1 MGTSA
6 AEITAIVKQCA
17 LDAGFDLARVTT
29 AEEFQ
34 SDRQVALERLEAGL
48 MDGLPWYTEARV
60 LRGSDPQQL
69 LPGARSII
77 SLGLSYF
84 NGSEPSGVEPS
95 RKDLNSDDPGLKED
109 SGLRGRIARYA
120 LGQDYHRVMKARMKA
135 FVQTLSERLDALLD
149 ASVDAR
155 WYVDDG
161 PMLDRAAAAR
171 SGLGWFGKNTN
182 ILTSSH
188 GSWVF
193 LGQVVTNLDLSP
205 DQPLAKSCGT
215 CTLCIEACPTGAIIE
230 PYVLDNPR
238 CISHLTIENRG
249 AIPTEFRVAMDD
261 WIFGCDICQDVCPV
275 NRKAA
280 PATAPI
286 PMLQPQIDG
295 AGNAGSTQTG
305 QPDLLDLAEIL
316 QMTEE
321 DFRARFAN
329 SPVKRAKLAGLQR
342 NACVAMGNSGDLN
355 AVPVL
360 LAALGHAESLIRGHA
375 AWALG
380 QVDTAPARQGLEE
393 ALTVETDPW
402 VRQEI
407 EAALASG
414 GAV

>member
-6 AEITAIVKQCA
+6 AEITAMVKQCA

-48 MDGLPWYTEARV
+48 MDGLPWYTEARI

-84 NGSEPSGVEPS
+84 TAGEPSYE
-95 RKDLNSDDPGLKED
+95 DLGLKED
-109 SGLRGRIARYA
+109 SGLKGRTARYA
-120 LGQDYHRVMKARMKA
+120 SGQDYHRVMKARMKA
-135 FVQTLSERLDALLD
+135 FVQTLSERLDA
-149 ASVDAR
+149 SVDAR

-161 PMLDRAAAAR
+161 PMLDRAAAFR

-182 ILTSSH
+182 ILTPSH

-249 AIPTEFRVAMDD
+249 AIPTEFRAAMDD
-261 WIFGCDICQDVCPV
+261 WVFGCDICQDVCPV

-280 PATAPI
+280 PALAPI
-286 PMLQPQIDG
+286 PMLNPQIGGTD
-295 AGNAGSTQTG
+295 NAGSTHFGETG
-305 QPDLLDLAEIL
+305 LLDLAEIL
-316 QMTEE
+316 QMTED
-321 DFRARFAN
+321 DFRAKFAN
-329 SPVKRAKLAGLQR
+329 SPVKRAKLIGLQR
-342 NACVAMGNSGDLN
+342 NACVALGNSGDRE
-355 AVPVL
+355 AAPVL

-393 ALTVETDPW
+393 ALWIETDSW
-402 VRQEI
+402 VKQEI

-414 GAV
+414 VAR

>member
-6 AEITAIVKQCA
+6 DEITAIVKQCA

-29 AEEFQ
+29 AREFQ
-34 SDRQVALERLEAGL
+34 SDRQVALQRLEAGL
-48 MDGLPWYTEARV
+48 MDGLPWYTEARI

-84 NGSEPSGVEPS
+84 NGGDPSS
-95 RKDLNSDDPGLKED
+95 KYLTLKDESKP
-109 SGLRGRIARYA
+109 RGRIARYA

-149 ASVDAR
+149 APVDAR

-161 PMLDRAAAAR
+161 PMLDRAAAFR

-249 AIPTEFRVAMDD
+249 AIPTEFRAAMDD
-261 WIFGCDICQDVCPV
+261 WVFGCDICQDVCPV

-280 PATAPI
+280 PAWAPI
-286 PMLQPQIDG
+286 PMLKPQIG
-295 AGNAGSTQTG
+295 GTGNAGSTQTG

-316 QMTEE
+316 QMTED

-329 SPVKRAKLAGLQR
+329 SPVKRARLTGLQR
-342 NACVAMGNSGDLN
+342 NACVALGNSGDLKS
-355 AVPVL
+355 ATVL
-360 LAALGHAESLIRGHA
+360 LDALGHAESLIRGHA

-380 QVDTAPARQGLEE
+380 QMDTAPARQGLEE
-393 ALTVETDPW
+393 ALEVETDPW

>member
-29 AEEFQ
+29 AREFQ

-48 MDGLPWYTEARV
+48 MDGLPWYTEERI

-84 NGSEPSGVEPS
+84 NGGDPSNKDPS
-95 RKDLNSDDPGLKED
+95 SKYLTLKDESKP
-109 SGLRGRIARYA
+109 RGRIARYA

-149 ASVDAR
+149 APVDAR

-161 PMLDRAAAAR
+161 PMLDRAAAFR

-249 AIPTEFRVAMDD
+249 AIPTEFRAAMDD
-261 WIFGCDICQDVCPV
+261 WVFGCDICQDVCPV

-280 PATAPI
+280 PAWAPI
-286 PMLQPQIDG
+286 PMLKPQIG
-295 AGNAGSTQTG
+295 GTGNAGSTQTG

-316 QMTEE
+316 QMTED

-329 SPVKRAKLAGLQR
+329 SPVKRARLTGLQR
-342 NACVAMGNSGDLN
+342 NACVALGNSGDLKS
-355 AVPVL
+355 ATVL
-360 LAALGHAESLIRGHA
+360 LDALGHAESLIRGHA

-380 QVDTAPARQGLEE
+380 QMDTAPARQGLEE
-393 ALTVETDPW
+393 ALEVETDPW

>member
-6 AEITAIVKQCA
+6 AEITAMVKQCA
-17 LDAGFDLARVTT
+17 LEAGFDLARVTT
-29 AEEFQ
+29 AREFP

-48 MDGLPWYTEARV
+48 MDGLPWYTEARI

-84 NGSEPSGVEPS
+84 NGGDPSNKDPS
-95 RKDLNSDDPGLKED
+95 SKYLTLKDESKP
-109 SGLRGRIARYA
+109 RGRIARYA

-149 ASVDAR
+149 APVDAR

-161 PMLDRAAAAR
+161 PMLDRAAAFR

-238 CISHLTIENRG
+238 CISHLTIENRA
-249 AIPTEFRVAMDD
+249 AIPTEFRAAMDD
-261 WIFGCDICQDVCPV
+261 WVFGCDICQDVCPV

-280 PATAPI
+280 PAWAPI
-286 PMLQPQIDG
+286 PMLKPQIG
-295 AGNAGSTQTG
+295 GTGNAGSTQTG

-316 QMTEE
+316 QMTED

-329 SPVKRAKLAGLQR
+329 SPVKRARLTGLQR
-342 NACVAMGNSGDLN
+342 NACVALGNSGDLKS
-355 AVPVL
+355 ATVL
-360 LAALGHAESLIRGHA
+360 LDALGHVESLIRGHA

-380 QVDTAPARQGLEE
+380 QMDTAPARQGLKE
-393 ALTVETDPW
+393 ALEVETDPW

>member
-1 MGTSA
+1 MSA
-6 AEITAIVKQCA
+6 AEITSIVKQCA

-29 AEEFQ
+29 AEQFQ
-34 SDRQVALERLEAGL
+34 SDRQIALERLEAGL
-48 MDGLPWYTEARV
+48 MDGLPWYNEARI

-84 NGSEPSGVEPS
+84 TGGEPS
-95 RKDLNSDDPGLKED
+95 RDDLGPKDGSELK
-109 SGLRGRIARYA
+109 GRIARYA

-135 FVQTLSERLDALLD
+135 FVQTLSERLDA
-149 ASVDAR
+149 SVDAR

-161 PMLDRAAAAR
+161 PMLDRAAAFR

-238 CISHLTIENRG
+238 CISHLTIENRE
-249 AIPTEFRVAMDD
+249 AIPTELRGAMDD
-261 WIFGCDICQDVCPV
+261 WVFGCDICQDVCPV

-286 PMLQPQIDG
+286 PMLQPQIGG
-295 AGNAGSTQTG
+295 AGNAGSTQTR

>member
-1 MGTSA
+1 MGMSA
-6 AEITAIVKQCA
+6 AEITSIVKQCA

-29 AEEFQ
+29 AEQFQ
-34 SDRQVALERLEAGL
+34 SDRQIALERLEAGL
-48 MDGLPWYTEARV
+48 MDGLPWYNEARI

-84 NGSEPSGVEPS
+84 TGGEPS
-95 RKDLNSDDPGLKED
+95 RDDLGPKDGSELK
-109 SGLRGRIARYA
+109 GRIARYA

-135 FVQTLSERLDALLD
+135 FVQTLSERLDA
-149 ASVDAR
+149 SVDAR

-161 PMLDRAAAAR
+161 PMLDRAAAFR

-238 CISHLTIENRG
+238 CISHLTIENRE
-249 AIPTEFRVAMDD
+249 AIPTELRGAMDD
-261 WIFGCDICQDVCPV
+261 WVFGCDICQDVCPV

-286 PMLQPQIDG
+286 PMLQPQIGG
-295 AGNAGSTQTG
+295 AGNAGSTQTR

-342 NACVAMGNSGDLN
+342 NACVAMGNSGDLK
-355 AVPVL
+355 AAPVL

>member
-1 MGTSA
+1 MGMSA
-6 AEITAIVKQCA
+6 AEITSIVKQCA

-29 AEEFQ
+29 AEQFQ
-34 SDRQVALERLEAGL
+34 SDRQIALERLEAGL
-48 MDGLPWYTEARV
+48 MDGLPWYNEARI

-84 NGSEPSGVEPS
+84 TGGEPS
-95 RKDLNSDDPGLKED
+95 RDDLGPKDGSELK
-109 SGLRGRIARYA
+109 GRIARYA

-135 FVQTLSERLDALLD
+135 FVQTLSERLDA
-149 ASVDAR
+149 SVDAR

-161 PMLDRAAAAR
+161 PMLDRAAAFR

-238 CISHLTIENRG
+238 CISHLTIENRE
-249 AIPTEFRVAMDD
+249 AIPTELRGAMDD
-261 WIFGCDICQDVCPV
+261 WVFGCDICQDVCPV

-286 PMLQPQIDG
+286 PMLQPQIGG
-295 AGNAGSTQTG
+295 AGNAGSTQTR

>member
-48 MDGLPWYTEARV
+48 MDGLPWYTEARI

-84 NGSEPSGVEPS
+84 TGEEPS
-95 RKDLNSDDPGLKED
+95 RKDLNSDDLGLKEG
-109 SGLRGRIARYA
+109 SGLEGRIARYA

-135 FVQTLSERLDALLD
+135 FVRTLSERLD

-161 PMLDRAAAAR
+161 PMLDRAAAFR

-249 AIPTEFRVAMDD
+249 AIPTEFRAAMDD
-261 WIFGCDICQDVCPV
+261 WVFGCDICQDVCPV

-286 PMLQPQIDG
+286 PMLQPQIG
-295 AGNAGSTQTG
+295 GTGNAGSTYFG
-305 QPDLLDLAEIL
+305 EPGLLDLAEIL
-316 QMTEE
+316 QMTED

-329 SPVKRAKLAGLQR
+329 SPLKRAKLTGLQR
-342 NACVAMGNSGDLN
+342 NACVALGNSGDLK
-355 AVPVL
+355 AAPIL
-360 LAALGHAESLIRGHA
+360 LDALGHAESLIRGHA

-380 QVDTAPARQGLEE
+380 QMDTAPARQGLEE
-393 ALTVETDPW
+393 ALKVETDPW
-402 VRQEI
+402 VRQEV

>member
-6 AEITAIVKQCA
+6 DEITAIVKQCA
-17 LDAGFDLARVTT
+17 LDAGFDLAWVTT
-29 AEEFQ
+29 ADEFQ

-48 MDGLPWYTEARV
+48 MDGLPWYTEERI

-84 NGSEPSGVEPS
+84 NGGDPSS
-95 RKDLNSDDPGLKED
+95 KYLTLKDESKP
-109 SGLRGRIARYA
+109 RGRIARYA

-149 ASVDAR
+149 APVDAR

-161 PMLDRAAAAR
+161 PMLDRAAAFR

-215 CTLCIEACPTGAIIE
+215 CTMCIEACPTGAIIE

-249 AIPTEFRVAMDD
+249 AIPTEFRAAMDD
-261 WIFGCDICQDVCPV
+261 WVFGCDICQDVCPV

-280 PATAPI
+280 PAWAPI
-286 PMLQPQIDG
+286 PMLKPQIG
-295 AGNAGSTQTG
+295 GTGNAGSTQTG
-305 QPDLLDLAEIL
+305 QPDLLDLSEIL
-316 QMTEE
+316 QMTED

-329 SPVKRAKLAGLQR
+329 SPVKRARLTGLQR
-342 NACVAMGNSGDLN
+342 NACVALGNSGDLKS
-355 AVPVL
+355 ATIL
-360 LAALGHAESLIRGHA
+360 LDALGHVESLIRGHA

-380 QVDTAPARQGLEE
+380 QMDTAPARQGLEE
-393 ALTVETDPW
+393 ALEVETDPW

>member
-34 SDRQVALERLEAGL
+34 SDRQVALERLQAGL

-84 NGSEPSGVEPS
+84 TAGEPSCE
-95 RKDLNSDDPGLKED
+95 DLGPQENARLN
-109 SGLRGRIARYA
+109 GRTARYA
-120 LGQDYHRVMKARMKA
+120 SGQDYHRVMKARMKA
-135 FVQTLSERLDALLD
+135 FVQTLSERLDA
-149 ASVDAR
+149 SVDAR

-161 PMLDRAAAAR
+161 PMLDRAAAFR

-215 CTLCIEACPTGAIIE
+215 CTLCIEACPTGAIVE

-249 AIPTEFRVAMDD
+249 AIPAEFRAAMGD
-261 WIFGCDICQDVCPV
+261 WVFGCDICQDVCPV

-280 PATAPI
+280 PASAPI
-286 PMLQPQIDG
+286 PMLQPQIGGTD
-295 AGNAGSTQTG
+295 NAGSTHFGETG
-305 QPDLLDLAEIL
+305 LLDLAEIL
-316 QMTEE
+316 QMTED
-321 DFRARFAN
+321 DFRAKFAN
-329 SPVKRAKLAGLQR
+329 SPVKRAKLIGLQR
-342 NACVAMGNSGDLN
+342 NACVALGNSGDRE
-355 AVPVL
+355 AAPVL

-380 QVDTAPARQGLEE
+380 QVNTAPARQGLEE
-393 ALTVETDPW
+393 ALRVETDPW
-402 VRQEI
+402 VKQEI

-414 GAV
+414 VAR

>member
-6 AEITAIVKQCA
+6 DEITAIVKQCA
-17 LDAGFDLARVTT
+17 LDAGFDLAWVTT
-29 AEEFQ
+29 ADEFQ

-48 MDGLPWYTEARV
+48 MDGLPWYTEARI

-84 NGSEPSGVEPS
+84 NGGDPSS
-95 RKDLNSDDPGLKED
+95 KYLTLKDESKP
-109 SGLRGRIARYA
+109 RGRIARYA

-135 FVQTLSERLDALLD
+135 FVQTLSERLDTLLD
-149 ASVDAR
+149 APVDAR

-161 PMLDRAAAAR
+161 PMLDRAAAFR

-238 CISHLTIENRG
+238 CISHLTIENRA
-249 AIPTEFRVAMDD
+249 AIPTEFRAAMDD

-280 PATAPI
+280 PGVGPNPDAQASNRRDR
-286 PMLQPQIDG
+286 QCG
-295 AGNAGSTQTG
+295 FNADRTTG
-305 QPDLLDLAEIL
+305 LA
-316 QMTEE
+316 
-321 DFRARFAN
+321 RPR
-329 SPVKRAKLAGLQR
+329 
-342 NACVAMGNSGDLN
+342 
-355 AVPVL
+355 
-360 LAALGHAESLIRGHA
+360 
-375 AWALG
+375 
-380 QVDTAPARQGLEE
+380 
-393 ALTVETDPW
+393 
-402 VRQEI
+402 
-407 EAALASG
+407 
-414 GAV
+414 

>member
-29 AEEFQ
+29 AREFQ

-48 MDGLPWYTEARV
+48 MDGLPWYTEARI

-84 NGSEPSGVEPS
+84 NGGDPTNKDPSS
-95 RKDLNSDDPGLKED
+95 KYLTLKDESKP
-109 SGLRGRIARYA
+109 RGRIARYA

-149 ASVDAR
+149 APVDAR

-161 PMLDRAAAAR
+161 PMLDRAAAFR

-249 AIPTEFRVAMDD
+249 AIPTEFRAAMDD
-261 WIFGCDICQDVCPV
+261 WVFGCDICQDVCPV

-280 PATAPI
+280 PAWAPI
-286 PMLQPQIDG
+286 PMLKPQIG
-295 AGNAGSTQTG
+295 GTGNAGSTQTG

-316 QMTEE
+316 QMNED

-329 SPVKRAKLAGLQR
+329 SPVKRARLTGLQR
-342 NACVAMGNSGDLN
+342 NACVALGNSGDLKS
-355 AVPVL
+355 ATVL
-360 LAALGHAESLIRGHA
+360 LDALGHAESLIRGHA

-380 QVDTAPARQGLEE
+380 QMDTAPARQGLKE
-393 ALTVETDPW
+393 ALEVETDPW

>member
-48 MDGLPWYTEARV
+48 MDGLPWYTEARI

-84 NGSEPSGVEPS
+84 TGEEPS
-95 RKDLNSDDPGLKED
+95 RKDLNSDDLGLKED

-135 FVQTLSERLDALLD
+135 FVRTFSERLD

-161 PMLDRAAAAR
+161 PMLDRAAAFR

-249 AIPTEFRVAMDD
+249 AIPTEFRAAMDD
-261 WIFGCDICQDVCPV
+261 WVFGCDICQDVCPV

-286 PMLQPQIDG
+286 PMLQPQIG
-295 AGNAGSTQTG
+295 GTGNAGSTYFG
-305 QPDLLDLAEIL
+305 EPGLLDLAEIL
-316 QMTEE
+316 QMNED
-321 DFRARFAN
+321 DFRTRFAN
-329 SPVKRAKLAGLQR
+329 SPVKRAKLTGLQR
-342 NACVAMGNSGDLN
+342 NACVALGNSGDLK
-355 AVPVL
+355 AAPIL
-360 LAALGHAESLIRGHA
+360 LDALGHAESLIRGHA

-380 QVDTAPARQGLEE
+380 QMDTAPARQGLEE
-393 ALTVETDPW
+393 ALKVETDPW
-402 VRQEI
+402 VRQEV

>member
-29 AEEFQ
+29 AREFQ

-48 MDGLPWYTEARV
+48 MDGLPWYTEERI

-84 NGSEPSGVEPS
+84 NGGDPSS
-95 RKDLNSDDPGLKED
+95 KYLTLKDESKP
-109 SGLRGRIARYA
+109 RGRIARYA

-149 ASVDAR
+149 APVDAR

-161 PMLDRAAAAR
+161 PMLDRAAAFR

-249 AIPTEFRVAMDD
+249 TIPTEFRAAMDD
-261 WIFGCDICQDVCPV
+261 WVFGCDICQDVCPV

-280 PATAPI
+280 PAWAPI
-286 PMLQPQIDG
+286 PMLKPQIG
-295 AGNAGSTQTG
+295 GTGNAGSTQTG
-305 QPDLLDLAEIL
+305 QPDLLDLSEIL
-316 QMTEE
+316 QMTED

-329 SPVKRAKLAGLQR
+329 SPVKRARLTGLQR
-342 NACVAMGNSGDLN
+342 NACVALGNSGDLKS
-355 AVPVL
+355 ATIL
-360 LAALGHAESLIRGHA
+360 LDALGHAESLIRGHA

-380 QVDTAPARQGLEE
+380 QMDTAPARQGLEE
-393 ALTVETDPW
+393 ALEVETDPW

>member
-34 SDRQVALERLEAGL
+34 SDRQVALERLEGGL
-48 MDGLPWYTEARV
+48 MDGLPWYTEARI

-84 NGSEPSGVEPS
+84 TGEEPSCGDLGSEDLTL
-95 RKDLNSDDPGLKED
+95 KDGSELK
-109 SGLRGRIARYA
+109 GRIARYA

-135 FVQTLSERLDALLD
+135 FVQTLSERLDA
-149 ASVDAR
+149 SVDAR

-161 PMLDRAAAAR
+161 PMLDRAAAFR

-249 AIPTEFRVAMDD
+249 AIPTELRAAMHD
-261 WIFGCDICQDVCPV
+261 WVFGCDICQDVCPV

-286 PMLQPQIDG
+286 PMLRPQIG
-295 AGNAGSTQTG
+295 GVGNAGSTQTR

-360 LAALGHAESLIRGHA
+360 LAALRHAESLIRGHA

>member
-1 MGTSA
+1 MGMSA
-6 AEITAIVKQCA
+6 AEITSIVKQCA

-34 SDRQVALERLEAGL
+34 SDRQVALERLEGGL
-48 MDGLPWYTEARV
+48 MDGLPWYNEARI

-84 NGSEPSGVEPS
+84 TGGEPS
-95 RKDLNSDDPGLKED
+95 RDDLGPKDGSELK
-109 SGLRGRIARYA
+109 GRIARYA

-135 FVQTLSERLDALLD
+135 FVRTLSERLDA
-149 ASVDAR
+149 SVDTR

-161 PMLDRAAAAR
+161 PMLDRAAASR

-316 QMTEE
+316 QMTEDE
-321 DFRARFAN
+321 FRARFAN
-329 SPVKRAKLAGLQR
+329 SPLKRAKLAGLQR